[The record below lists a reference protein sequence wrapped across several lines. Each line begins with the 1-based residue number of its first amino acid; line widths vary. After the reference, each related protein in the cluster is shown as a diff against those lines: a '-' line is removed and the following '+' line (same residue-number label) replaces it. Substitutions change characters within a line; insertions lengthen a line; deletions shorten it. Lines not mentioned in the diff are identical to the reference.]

1 VGGILRADQR
11 GRAQGTEVVIIRPRG
26 VINRV
31 FTLTR
36 AGHQLNMTNKP
47 QEN

>member
-1 VGGILRADQR
+1 
-11 GRAQGTEVVIIRPRG
+11 VIIRPRG